1 MPEKKTARAKKT
13 SGATAK
19 QEMLTAYGEVIRD
32 LDAQREAEMKPEEK
46 LAEKATRAAV
56 AAADGLTTE
65 RIAKEIGILKTEIVK
80 TLAEVADKLDA
91 EVARYAE
98 LKRAV
103 EAKEQELQEIYDIP
117 KSASTLTALLEVQQQ
132 KREEFEAE
140 MAARKEE
147 LTAEIATVKAAWDD
161 EKKRHDAEA
170 KEREAA
176 EKKTRDREKE
186 DYEYRFKREQQLTR
200 EKFEDEKARLDRE
213 MQATKAAME
222 AALADR
228 EKAIAAQ
235 EKELAELRARVQ
247 SAPKEQEAAVAKAVK
262 EATERAQHEAKT
274 REEIARKESDGDR
287 NVLLARIESLEKTA
301 KEQATQVAKLSQQ
314 LDRAYGQVQDIA
326 VKTVEGCARAKATA
340 QVEQFAAE
348 QSRKTA
354 TEK

>member
-46 LAEKATRAAV
+46 LAEKAKRAAV

-132 KREEFEAE
+132 KCEEFEAE

-262 EATERAQHEAKT
+262 EATERAQQEAKT

-326 VKTVEGCARAKATA
+326 VKTVEGIARSRAAA

-348 QSRKTA
+348 QTRTTA